1 MRIRRRIAGFCL
13 IALALSAAA
22 SVARASDLNGFRA
35 AHGRKALK
43 VSAHLSSMAYAHAY
57 DLARRGALD
66 HAGFFTSRGPDGATA
81 ENVSYGCASESCA
94 IAQWAASAHHRA
106 NMLRTDVSS
115 YGLGSALSSSG
126 TRYWVME
133 LGGGAPPPARG
144 RTHAYLEE
152 AVAAPPQAAH
162 KKR

>member
-1 MRIRRRIAGFCL
+1 
-13 IALALSAAA
+13 
-22 SVARASDLNGFRA
+22 
-35 AHGRKALK
+35 
-43 VSAHLSSMAYAHAY
+43 MAYAHAY

-94 IAQWAASAHHRA
+94 IAQWADSAHHRA

-133 LGGGAPPPARG
+133 LGGGAPLPAR
-144 RTHAYLEE
+144 RQAHVYLEQ
-152 AVAAPPQAAH
+152 AAGAAPKPARKTAP
-162 KKR
+162 